1 MCNFGPSRCGGD
13 ADIASGGGQAHRHS
27 FFPRAVAIAAV
38 DRPEAGLFKKYNLD
52 FDLVFIASSPSVA
65 AAMLSGDAEVRSLDG
80 RGLR

>member
-1 MCNFGPSRCGGD
+1 
-13 ADIASGGGQAHRHS
+13 
-27 FFPRAVAIAAV
+27 V

-65 AAMLSGDAEVRSLDG
+65 AAMLSGDAEVLSLDG